1 MQNIWHALSTSF
13 RNKTRHWFRFY
24 RDLGLQLLAL
34 YLLLIIPF
42 LAALWFFDSAVGD
55 RIRNDVAAN
64 DLALARAIAQETD
77 LSISNALAAVEEL
90 AKYPGVIA
98 ANQGAMEGLFEVIL
112 NTRPDVN
119 LIYRLDA
126 DGIMLYHYPVGP
138 GSTLGTDF
146 SFRDYYQAALESTQP
161 LVSKG
166 RISPTTEQAVATAV
180 MPIRSENGE
189 FLGLVGTNIK
199 LVSLSSTLS
208 EIVSKHQ
215 TEEGLQIAILDSSAQ
230 IIAYPDPQLLLHPA
244 NDLLPN
250 IYERVLAGGSGS
262 STTTSPADDE
272 RLYTYAPIPEIGWGV
287 IVSRPTATAFSTQIF
302 LRRIVIIAA
311 STILLIGLFF
321 WITLNLRV
329 INPIER
335 LAPTSEAIG
344 LNKPIR
350 PEEREVLEAQAGRS
364 DQVGHLTRSILK
376 LEELIAERMKE
387 QSTLLETSTAV
398 VSSLDLQTVLNRI
411 LDQAGRLLD
420 VRMSAIIALD
430 ERAGVFRIR
439 ASRGLSTQFA
449 EQLTIQPTEPSSVT
463 MRALH
468 SREPIQVSD
477 TETDPS
483 YKPQLARARAEG
495 YRAILAVP
503 LNTQYAPPTTL
514 LVFHPKPHKFSH
526 NEIQL
531 LSSFANQATMAIE
544 NAVLYERSDMRLQEQ
559 TRRLEALIQSLQD
572 GLILSD
578 LSGAVVYANRRVGEL
593 ANLTAE
599 ELSGAPVD
607 DVLSRIVDN
616 ATEPEIVRKDVIKI
630 LERKSDRRVELT
642 LLVLGRTVRVR
653 LDTFD
658 VTDMNSIPI
667 GRGLILHDITADHEL
682 DRMKSS
688 LVSTVSH
695 ELRTP
700 LAAIKGY
707 ASTLLADDVE
717 WDWESQREFL
727 TIISDESDRLT
738 NLVNNLLDLSRIE
751 AGSLMLSRDECNL
764 EEIIQRAAGRA
775 QLQSGNRFEIG
786 LKPNLPTLFADRPML
801 ETVLRNLIE
810 NSVKYAGENATIR
823 IDVDKQGEQI
833 VFRVSDNGPGIPPE
847 ESQRIF
853 ESFYQVNASLARI
866 SSGAGLGLAICQG
879 LVRAHGGEI
888 WVEKQKQG
896 ASIAFSIPLTPKKDN
911 KKTYDSIKAANQ

>member
-1 MQNIWHALSTSF
+1 MQ
-13 RNKTRHWFRFY
+13 RWFRFH

-42 LAALWFFDSAVGD
+42 LVTLWVFDALIGE
-55 RIRNDVAAN
+55 RIQNDIAAN
-64 DLALARAIAQETD
+64 DLSLARAIAQETD

-90 AKYPGVIA
+90 AGYPGVIA
-98 ANQGAMEGLFEVIL
+98 ADPRSMESLFGVVL

-119 LIYRLDA
+119 LVYRLDPQ
-126 DGIMLYHYPVGP
+126 GIMLYHFPVGP
-138 GSTLGTDF
+138 GSTVGVDF
-146 SFRDYYQAALESTQP
+146 SFRDYFQGALQSTKP

-180 MPIRSENGE
+180 MPIWSIDGH
-189 FLGLVGTNIK
+189 FLGLVGTNIR
-199 LVSLSSTLS
+199 LETLS
-208 EIVSKHQ
+208 DTLSAIVSEHQ
-215 TEEGLQIAILDSSAQ
+215 AEEGLQLAILDSSAQ
-230 IIAYPDPQLLLHPA
+230 IIAYPDPGFLLRPA
-244 NDLLPN
+244 SDLMPD
-250 IYERVLAGGSGS
+250 IYEYVLSGES
-262 STTTSPADDE
+262 GTIAMTDQNGEE

-287 IVSRPTATAFSTQIF
+287 IVSRPTVTAFATQII

-311 STILLIGLFF
+311 GTFLLIGLFF
-321 WITLNLRV
+321 WRTLNYRV
-329 INPIER
+329 VAPIER

-350 PEEREVLEAQAGRS
+350 PEEREVLEAQARRS

-376 LEELIAERMKE
+376 LEELIADRMKE
-387 QSTLLETSTAV
+387 QATLLETSTAV
-398 VSSLDLQTVLNRI
+398 VSSLDLRTVLDRM
-411 LDQAGRLLD
+411 LEQVSRLLD

-430 ERAGVFRIR
+430 EGAGVFRIR
-439 ASRGLSTQFA
+439 ASRGLSSQFA

-483 YKPQLARARAEG
+483 YKPQLPRARAEG

-503 LNTQYAPPTTL
+503 LNTQYAPPTAL
-514 LVFHPKPHKFSH
+514 LVFHPKPHEYSH

-531 LSSFANQATMAIE
+531 LSNFANQAAMAIE

-572 GLILSD
+572 GLILSN

-593 ANLTAE
+593 AAMAPQ
-599 ELSGAPVD
+599 ELAGAPVEQ
-607 DVLSRIVDN
+607 VLSRIVDN
-616 ATEPEIVRKDVIKI
+616 ATDPESIRKDAQNL
-630 LERKSDRRVELT
+630 LERASSNRVDLT
-642 LLVLGRTVRVR
+642 LLALGRTVHLR

-658 VTDMNSIPI
+658 VTDTNDIPI

-717 WDWESQREFL
+717 WDRESQREFL
-727 TIISDESDRLT
+727 SIISDESDRLT
-738 NLVNNLLDLSRIE
+738 GLVNNLLDLSRIE
-751 AGSLMLSRDECNL
+751 AGSLVLSRDECDP
-764 EEIIQRAAGRA
+764 EEIIQWAAGQA
-775 QLQSGNRFEIG
+775 QLQPGNNLEVQ
-786 LKPNLPTLFADRPML
+786 LEANLPPLLADRPRL
-801 ETVLRNLIE
+801 ETVIRNLIE
-810 NSVKYAGENATIR
+810 NSVKYAGEHATILIAVHR
-823 IDVDKQGEQI
+823 QDNQI
-833 VFRVSDNGPGIPPE
+833 VFRVSDDGPGIPPD

-853 ESFYQVNASLARI
+853 ESFYQVNASLART

-888 WVEKQKQG
+888 WVEKQDRG
-896 ASIAFSIPLTPKKDN
+896 ACIAFSIPLASGNGNDMP
-911 KKTYDSIKAANQ
+911 

>member
-1 MQNIWHALSTSF
+1 MQRWL
-13 RNKTRHWFRFY
+13 RFH

-42 LAALWFFDSAVGD
+42 LIALWVFDSLIGE

-64 DLALARAIAQETD
+64 DLSLARAIAQETD
-77 LSISNALAAVEEL
+77 LSINNALVAVEEL
-90 AKYPGVIA
+90 TRYPEVVSADI
-98 ANQGAMEGLFEVIL
+98 EGMDALFSVFL

-119 LIYRLDA
+119 LVYRLDEN
-126 DGIMLYHYPVGP
+126 GIMLYHYPVGP

-146 SFRDYYQAALESTQP
+146 SFRDYFQSALKSEKP

-180 MPIRSENGE
+180 MPIWSEDGR

-199 LVSLSSTLS
+199 LESLSNTLS
-208 EIVSKHQ
+208 EIVSEHQ
-215 TEEGLQIAILDSSAQ
+215 AAEGLQLAILDSSAQ
-230 IIAYPDPQLLLHPA
+230 IIAYPDPELLLHPA
-244 NDLLPN
+244 GDLIPS
-250 IYERVLAGGSGS
+250 IYERVLAGQSGTV
-262 STTTSPADDE
+262 TTTDLNDEE
-272 RLYTYAPIPEIGWGV
+272 RLYTYAPIQEIGWGV
-287 IVSRPTATAFSTQIF
+287 IISRPTATAFATQIF
-302 LRRIVIIAA
+302 LRRIVIVAA
-311 STILLIGLFF
+311 ATFVLIGLFF
-321 WITLNLRV
+321 WWMLSLRV
-329 INPIER
+329 VTPIER
-335 LAPTSEAIG
+335 LAPTSVAIG
-344 LNKPIR
+344 MNKPIR
-350 PEEREVLEAQAGRS
+350 SEDREILEKQAKRN
-364 DQVGHLTRSILK
+364 DQVGELTRAILK
-376 LEELIAERMKE
+376 MEELIADRMKE

-398 VSSLDLQTVLNRI
+398 VSSLDLKTVLERI
-411 LDQAGRLLD
+411 LEQASRLLD

-430 ERAGVFRIR
+430 EQVGVFRIQ
-439 ASRGLSTQFA
+439 ASRGLSSQFA

-483 YKPQLARARAEG
+483 YKPQRPRARAEG

-503 LNTQYAPPTTL
+503 LNTQYAPPTAL
-514 LVFHPKPHKFSH
+514 LVFHPKPHEFAH

-531 LSSFANQATMAIE
+531 LSNFANQATMAIE

-572 GLILSD
+572 GLILSN
-578 LSGAVVYANRRVGEL
+578 LSGAVVYANRRIGEL
-593 ANLTAE
+593 SNLTPE
-599 ELSGAPVD
+599 ELAGSPMD
-607 DVLSRIVDN
+607 QVLSRIVDN
-616 ATEPEIVRKDVIKI
+616 ASDPESMREDVVKI
-630 LERKSDRRVELT
+630 FEHKGDRRVELA
-642 LLVLGRTVRVR
+642 LLILGRTVHVR
-653 LDTFD
+653 LDTFN
-658 VTDMNSIPI
+658 VTDTNNIPI

-717 WDWESQREFL
+717 WDRESQREFL
-727 TIISDESDRLT
+727 SIISTESDRLT
-738 NLVNNLLDLSRIE
+738 SLVNNLLDLSRIE
-751 AGSLMLSRDECNL
+751 AGSLMLSRDKCNL
-764 EEIIQRAAGRA
+764 EEVIRRAAMQS
-775 QLQSGNRFEIG
+775 QLHTENRFEVQIG
-786 LKPNLPTLFADRPML
+786 PDLPVLLADRPRL
-801 ETVLRNLIE
+801 ETILRNLIE
-810 NSVKYAGENATIR
+810 NSVKYAGEKATISV
-823 IDVDKQGEQI
+823 DVNKQGEQI
-833 VFRVSDNGPGIPPE
+833 VFRVSDDGPGIPDG

-888 WVEKQKQG
+888 WVEKQKRG
-896 ASIAFSIPLTPKKDN
+896 ACIAFSIPLVLPASNVKP
-911 KKTYDSIKAANQ
+911 YDSVKAAKQ